1 MTVRVGDPE
10 LVLDPYD
17 YDFHEDPYPYY
28 RRLRDEAPL
37 YRNEER
43 NFWAVSRHH
52 DVLQGFRDS
61 TALSNAYGVSLDPSS
76 RTSEAYR
83 VMSMLAMD
91 DPAHLQEAAHEKR
104 ESVFTINAKTHTS
117 MEVVLVKHP
126 NLITERSTRR

>member
-76 RTSEAYR
+76 RTSEAGHGR
-83 VMSMLAMD
+83 ATGHGGT
-91 DPAHLQEAAHEKR
+91 PAR
-104 ESVFTINAKTHTS
+104 
-117 MEVVLVKHP
+117 
-126 NLITERSTRR
+126 

>member
-1 MTVRVGDPE
+1 MTVRVGDAE

-52 DVLQGFRDS
+52 DVLQGFG
-61 TALSNAYGVSLDPSS
+61 TARRCRMPMGYPWIRPHALLR
-76 RTSEAYR
+76 RTG
-83 VMSMLAMD
+83 
-91 DPAHLQEAAHEKR
+91 
-104 ESVFTINAKTHTS
+104 
-117 MEVVLVKHP
+117 
-126 NLITERSTRR
+126 